1 MKMLNEMAIFSQVV
15 DSGGFSAAARQLG
28 LATSAVSR
36 HVSRLEAHLGGRLL
50 QRTTR
55 SVAMTELGEQVYA
68 ASTRMLSTAREIHAL
83 AGSYSARPNG
93 IIRVT
98 APIVFGEV
106 WLAPKLPGFLDLYP
120 EVDVRLTLVD
130 RTIDLIEEGVDLA
143 IRIARELAPGLA
155 ARPLCAMRYV
165 LVASPDY
172 LSRHAAPAT
181 PEALREH
188 RCCHLGYGPFGDS
201 WTLRRGDASVT
212 ISVPARL
219 TINNSAAILAMVE
232 AGGGIGLVPDFTAG
246 AALRGQRVRQVLPDW
261 EFCAPYTG
269 AVHAVYTPGRHLAL
283 KIRVLIDY
291 LAGPQAAYTT

>member
-15 DSGGFSAAARQLG
+15 DSGGFSAAARHLG

-55 SVAMTELGEQVYA
+55 SLALTELGQQVYA
-68 ASTRMLSTAREIHAL
+68 ACTRMLSTAREIHAL

-98 APIVFGEV
+98 APIVFGQV

-120 EVDVRLTLVD
+120 EIDVRLTLVD
-130 RTIDLIEEGVDLA
+130 RTVDLIEEGVDLA

-155 ARPLCAMRYV
+155 ARPLCSMRYV
-165 LVASPDY
+165 LVASQGY
-172 LSRHAAPAT
+172 LARHTAPAT

-188 RCCHLGYGPFGDS
+188 RCSHLGYGAFGDC
-201 WTLRRGDASVT
+201 WTLRRGDTSVN

-232 AGGGIGLVPDFTAG
+232 ADGGIGLVPDFTAR
-246 AALRGQRVRQVLPDW
+246 AALHEQRVQQILPDW

-269 AVHAVYTPGRHLAL
+269 EVHAVYTPGRHLAL

-291 LAGPQAAYTT
+291 LASAQIMNVR